1 MVGPNRFFED
11 AARVAGGAVDSLAGL
26 RREAEVLV
34 RHQMDRILSNMDLVT
49 RDEFEAVKEMATK
62 ARLENEYLKNR
73 LIEIEDQLSTISKK
87 STRSKRSTSPNSKAS
102 GKGRSVK
109 TS

>member
-34 RHQMDRILSNMDLVT
+34 RHQMDRVLSNMDLVT
-49 RDEFEAVKEMATK
+49 RDEFEAVKEMAVK
-62 ARLENEYLKNR
+62 ARRENESLASRLVELEN
-73 LIEIEDQLSTISKK
+73 QLSTTSKK
-87 STRSKRSTSPNSKAS
+87 STSSAAKSPGKARRA
-102 GKGRSVK
+102 KK
-109 TS
+109 P